1 VWETGACG
9 LLNSLDSGPINP
21 EPERYAS
28 WSDATILPHSPL
40 QSLSVILAFQLQD
53 FGVEVGR
60 GHFRA
65 PSYIPIFDN
74 CMHSRIEKFLFF
86 IGFVVRRHSGAMAS
100 NRTVPIPA
108 ERATAE
114 ISLSK
119 TLLLPLSARPIEALV
134 AILCI
139 LLAVYTIDT
148 VRTGLFHLQHF
159 QGPWWSRYTRLWICK
174 TLASGN
180 SAQIFVDINKKY
192 GSVARIGPNNLITDD
207 PEFTRRILAAR
218 SHYTR
223 GPWFDS
229 IKINPHI
236 SNIVSERN
244 PGKHNH
250 LRYQMSAGYAGKD
263 IPNLESTID
272 ERIVDFVCRIEQD
285 WLSTAKGTKSY
296 DIARRIQYLTVDII
310 THLSFGKPLGF
321 VEADTDKFN
330 FLATIETQLPIVQHF
345 SVILELNTW
354 LSRAASIK
362 WLNKIHTDKTG
373 IGMIMGV
380 RGPNTSDV
388 LTPWYIWSC

>member
-1 VWETGACG
+1 
-9 LLNSLDSGPINP
+9 
-21 EPERYAS
+21 
-28 WSDATILPHSPL
+28 
-40 QSLSVILAFQLQD
+40 
-53 FGVEVGR
+53 
-60 GHFRA
+60 
-65 PSYIPIFDN
+65 
-74 CMHSRIEKFLFF
+74 
-86 IGFVVRRHSGAMAS
+86 MAS
-100 NRTVPIPA
+100 NHTLYTPKTQ
-108 ERATAE
+108 ATE
-114 ISLSK
+114 EFSLSK
-119 TLLLPLSARPIEALV
+119 TLLLPLYARPIETFV

-148 VRTGLFHLQHF
+148 FKTGLFHLQHF
-159 QGPWWSRYTRLWICK
+159 RGPWWSRYTRLWICK
-174 TLASGN
+174 ALASGN

-192 GSVARIGPNNLITDD
+192 GPVARIGPNNLVTDD

-263 IPNLESTID
+263 IPDLESTID
-272 ERIVDFVCRIEQD
+272 ERIVDFVRRIEQN
-285 WLSTAKGTKSY
+285 WLSTASGTKSF
-296 DIARRIQYLTVDII
+296 DVARRIQYLTVDII

-321 VEADTDKFN
+321 IEADTDKFN

-354 LSRAASIK
+354 LSRAANIK
-362 WLNKIHTDKTG
+362 WLRKLLVPSHTDKTG

-380 RGPNTSDV
+380 REHDAFYVLCRGTSGFTDCAQSCRSRSSR
-388 LTPWYIWSC
+388 LDSDSTPRRKKTCWDPSSPVALMPWRRRWKFPSHCTYFP